1 MELSSV
7 PRRNWCA
14 VFTLVWAQLSS
25 SCRMRVEE
33 KLWGYIALSVL
44 LTLTGGYIC
53 QSSVSKVASFPELF
67 MYLILCHLHLEIIR
81 HLKSTPKRNP
91 WFTAWCAVASAFP
104 IIGCRTSILPVT
116 QPQTS
121 ESCWSLSLPHRLQ
134 PIRQEVLL
142 LAYPPSWPHLPH
154 YILAHRTIHFH
165 LDSPGLRGLFA
176 FPIVVYS
183 SFTISDSFNVGVRA
197 GPFPTQSCP
206 VALDLTQSHTAEPCE
221 E

>member
-81 HLKSTPKRNP
+81 HLKSTPKRNA

-142 LAYPPSWPHLPH
+142 LAHPLQYILHPGPTSPTTSWPTGPFTFTW
-154 YILAHRTIHFH
+154 IH
-165 LDSPGLRGLFA
+165 LD
-176 FPIVVYS
+176 
-183 SFTISDSFNVGVRA
+183 
-197 GPFPTQSCP
+197 
-206 VALDLTQSHTAEPCE
+206 
-221 E
+221 